1 MQNMIL
7 VLHLLLCVVLV
18 GAVLM
23 QRSEGGA
30 LGMGGGGTGGLISG
44 RGAADMMV
52 NITGWVGGA
61 FFVTSIFLAFL
72 ASSGPT
78 DRSVIPEN
86 GAAKSGFHFT
96 IPGLPKAP
104 ATKASDFTVPASSTP
119 VTAAPVAPP
128 PGDGPAAPA
137 PVEAV
142 TRAGPLSAQPVAVV
156 PVGAVRTPPPA
167 ASLPASQPVG
177 APRATTGPVGA
188 AQKKTTQPASTPAA
202 AQKTTTTA
210 PMIPLPAATP
220 PAPAAESAQV
230 PVPAP
235 PERQKAGPD
244 E

>member
-7 VLHLLLCVVLV
+7 VLHLLICVVLV

-52 NITGWVGGA
+52 NLTSWVGGA
-61 FFVTSIFLAFL
+61 FFVTSVFLAVL
-72 ASSGPT
+72 ASSRPA

-86 GAAKSGFHFT
+86 GARPGFNFT
-96 IPGLPKAP
+96 IPGFPTAP
-104 ATKASDFTVPASSTP
+104 ANKAGGVTTPAAPTTIAP
-119 VTAAPVAPP
+119 APVATPV
-128 PGDGPAAPA
+128 DGALAPA

-142 TRAGPLSAQPVAVV
+142 TRAGPLSAQPVGAP
-156 PVGAVRTPPPA
+156 PVGAVRTAPPA
-167 ASLPASQPVG
+167 ASLPVTQPVG
-177 APRATTGPVGA
+177 APRTTTGPVGA
-188 AQKKTTQPASTPAA
+188 APKTARPAA
-202 AQKTTTTA
+202 ATQKTTTTA
-210 PMIPLPAATP
+210 PMIPLPAATA
-220 PAPAAESAQV
+220 PAPATESEQV

-235 PERQKAGPD
+235 PDRQKAGPD